1 MKIAPPT
8 GDEKTRLNALY
19 DYGVLDTE
27 AEKIFDDHVFKQ
39 QIFLDNK
46 HAHYG
51 NTLSDFLPKP
61 IEIEQII
68 RVLKR
73 FLPAA
78 SEVSEAP

>member
-8 GDEKTRLNALY
+8 GDEKTRLKALY
-19 DYGVLDTE
+19 DYDVLDTE
-27 AEKIFDDHVFKQ
+27 AEKVFDDYAFEQ

-46 HAHYG
+46 HSDNG
-51 NTLSDFLPKP
+51 NTLSDFLFKP

-68 RVLKR
+68 RVLNR

-78 SEVSEAP
+78 SEVSEAA